1 MHLMSHNLPV
11 NAVMCDLDGMLL
23 FGSTDI
29 GNTHSRAL
37 IENQTIC
44 QNSVGHRDR
53 TGPAAMLNVLRH
65 WIYIGSNAYDEYTF
79 IPWLN
84 KNVYRRTVD
93 LSLICIQ

>member
-1 MHLMSHNLPV
+1 MTEVPV
-11 NAVMCDLDGMLL
+11 RRMVFVGAFGYLDFMVFAISL
-23 FGSTDI
+23 
-29 GNTHSRAL
+29 
-37 IENQTIC
+37 
-44 QNSVGHRDR
+44 GH
-53 TGPAAMLNVLRH
+53 MLNVLRH